1 MRAHS
6 PFTIIASDFY
16 EAPMHLSVL
25 TQISEL
31 DVSEHVEAALL
42 DVVDEG
48 DEADAAARIRDH
60 QQDLRP
66 PELHVVL
73 SHVQHQQV
81 LADLLKD
88 DNSRM
93 HLNFM
98 LINALVLWTA
108 NPV

>member
-1 MRAHS
+1 MRVHS

-16 EAPMHLSVL
+16 KAPMHMSVL
-25 TQISEL
+25 TQLSEL

-42 DVVDEG
+42 DIVDEG
-48 DEADAAARIRDH
+48 DEADAAARIRHH

-81 LADLLKD
+81 LADLLKG
-88 DNSRM
+88 
-93 HLNFM
+93 
-98 LINALVLWTA
+98 
-108 NPV
+108 

>member
-1 MRAHS
+1 MRVHS
-6 PFTIIASDFY
+6 PFTIIASDFCKDFY
-16 EAPMHLSVL
+16 KVYLSVL
-25 TQISEL
+25 TQFSEL

-48 DEADAAARIRDH
+48 DEAHAAARIGDH

-73 SHVQHQQV
+73 SHIQHQQV
-81 LADLLKD
+81 LADLLKY

-93 HLNFM
+93 RD
-98 LINALVLWTA
+98 AS
-108 NPV
+108 